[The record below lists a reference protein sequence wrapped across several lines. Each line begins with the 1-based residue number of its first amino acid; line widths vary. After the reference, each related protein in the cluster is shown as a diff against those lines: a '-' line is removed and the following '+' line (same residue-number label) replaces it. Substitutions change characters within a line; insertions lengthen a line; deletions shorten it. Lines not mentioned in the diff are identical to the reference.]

1 MAAPT
6 TEQRNP
12 ASGNLDRLSTADL
25 VALIN
30 REDQTVPLAV
40 RAVLPQVAKAVDA
53 VVDRFRKGG
62 RLLYVGSGT
71 SGRLGLLDAVEC
83 PPTFGVP
90 PDRVQGILAG
100 GGGAVFRAVEKAE
113 DDREAGA
120 RDLRERGCRSVD
132 SVLGISASGRTPYV
146 LGALDYAR
154 SIGALTVG
162 LTSNRGSALA
172 TAAQIAIVPA
182 TGPEVVTGS
191 TRMKAGTAQ
200 KLILNTISTAVMV
213 RMGYVLGNLMVKVQ
227 PTNAK
232 LIERARRIVS
242 EAANC
247 GLDEASAA
255 LETAGNDVRVAILIM
270 KHGFDPSEAQRHL
283 AEAGD
288 SLWQALESSP

>member
-6 TEQRNP
+6 TEQCNP

-53 VVDRFRKGG
+53 VVGRFQKGG

-71 SGRLGLLDAVEC
+71 SGRLGLQDAVEC

-90 PDRVQGILAG
+90 PDRVLGIVAG
-100 GGGAVFRAVEKAE
+100 GDDAVFRAVEEAE
-113 DDREAGA
+113 DDRAAGG
-120 RDLRERGCRSVD
+120 RDLRDRGCRSVD
-132 SVLGISASGRTPYV
+132 SVVGISASGRTPYV

-154 SIGALTVG
+154 SMDALTVS
-162 LTSNRGSALA
+162 LTANPGSALA
-172 TAAQIAIVPA
+172 AAAQIAIVPA

-200 KLILNTISTAVMV
+200 KFILNMISTAVMV

-232 LIERARRIVS
+232 LIERGRRIVS
-242 EAANC
+242 EVTNC
-247 GLDEASAA
+247 GLDEAAA
-255 LETAGNDVRVAILIM
+255 VLETSGHDVRVAILIVR
-270 KHGFDPSEAQRHL
+270 HGFDAAEAQRHL
-283 AEAGD
+283 AAAGD

>member
-12 ASGNLDRLSTADL
+12 ASGNLDRLATADL

-40 RAVLPQVAKAVDA
+40 QAVLPQIAKAVDG
-53 VVDRFRKGG
+53 VVDRFQKGG

-120 RDLRERGCRSVD
+120 RDLRDRGCRSVD
-132 SVLGISASGRTPYV
+132 SVVGISASGRTPYV

-154 SIGALTVG
+154 SMGALTVS

-172 TAAQIAIVPA
+172 AAAQIAIVPA

-227 PTNAK
+227 PTNEK
-232 LIERARRIVS
+232 LIERGRRIVS

-247 GLDEASAA
+247 GLDEAATA

-270 KHGFDPSEAQRHL
+270 KYGFDATEAQRHL
-283 AEAGD
+283 ADAGD
-288 SLWQALESSP
+288 SLWQALESRP

>member
-40 RAVLPQVAKAVDA
+40 RAVLPQVATVVDA
-53 VVDRFRKGG
+53 VVERFQKGG

-71 SGRLGLLDAVEC
+71 SGRLGLQDAVEC

-100 GGGAVFRAVEKAE
+100 GGDAVFRAVEEAE
-113 DDREAGA
+113 DNREAGA
-120 RDLRERGCRSVD
+120 RGLRDRGCRSVD
-132 SVLGISASGRTPYV
+132 SVVGISASGRTPYV

-154 SIGALTVG
+154 SIGALTVS
-162 LTSNRGSALA
+162 LTTNPESALT

-182 TGPEVVTGS
+182 TGPEVITGS

-200 KLILNTISTAVMV
+200 KLILNMISTAVMV

-232 LIERARRIVS
+232 LIERGRRIVS
-242 EAANC
+242 ETTNC
-247 GLDEASAA
+247 GLDKASAA
-255 LETAGNDVRVAILIM
+255 LETAGNDVRVAILIV
-270 KHGFDPSEAQRHL
+270 KHGFDAAEAQRHL
-283 AEAGD
+283 ADAGD
-288 SLWQALESSP
+288 RLRKALESSP